1 MARVLVVVGHLVRW
15 IATVGKSRGLLALA
29 PPPLHSPTT
38 LTYHPTVALMRRRLS
53 CNGAP
58 ASAAGY
64 AGVGSRGALP
74 TVAPSSLPTTT
85 TLHQLM
91 LHCPAH
97 QGFPPAHHHYLL
109 PADAGLPCPPRVPLC
124 PPLPFPSWLFCLTH
138 QLLHGVVLKVSFVC
152 IKPFLE
158 NVDEGTHH

>member
-1 MARVLVVVGHLVRW
+1 MVLVHDIWCWWEILARVLVVVGHLVRW

-29 PPPLHSPTT
+29 PPPPTAQPTT

-74 TVAPSSLPTTT
+74 TVGPSSLPTTT
-85 TLHQLM
+85 TLPQLM
-91 LHCPAH
+91 LDCPAH
-97 QGFPPAHHHYLL
+97 QGFPYAHQEFPYAHHIYLL
-109 PADAGLPCPPRVPLC
+109 PADAHQG
-124 PPLPFPSWLFCLTH
+124 FPNAHHCLFPA
-138 QLLHGVVLKVSFVC
+138 GFSA
-152 IKPFLE
+152 
-158 NVDEGTHH
+158 